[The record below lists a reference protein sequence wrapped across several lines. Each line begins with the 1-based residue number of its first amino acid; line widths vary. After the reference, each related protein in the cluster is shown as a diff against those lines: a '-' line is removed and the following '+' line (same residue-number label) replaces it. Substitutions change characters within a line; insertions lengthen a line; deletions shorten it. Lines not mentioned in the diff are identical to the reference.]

1 MMFDWTTLDTW
12 IAVTAALAAMSCAL
26 PGALLVL
33 RRQSLLGDALSH
45 AALPGIV
52 LAYLALHFAEE
63 RGWVTRDGALAMRPT
78 VLFAGAA
85 ITGISCGVLSEL
97 VQRWGRL
104 EPTAALGV
112 VYTTLFAFGLLLI
125 RAVADQAHI
134 DAGCV
139 LYGNLETVVT
149 DTVTSFGLPRAAL
162 TSGAVLLVNGLLVV
176 LCFKE
181 LQLCTFDADFAQAL
195 GYRSGWVHVGVLAAT
210 GATVV
215 AAFESVGSILVIA
228 MLIVPPATA
237 VLLSDRLSGVLWWSL
252 AAAGLSAV
260 LGHAAA
266 LVVPGFLQQLFRLP
280 QPGEVSTAGMMAVV
294 SGALFLLAWI
304 LSPQHGWLRQL
315 IGHLQLQIRIL
326 AEDILGVLYRLEE
339 LGASMVDGA
348 SLASLA
354 ETLRA
359 PEWRIWAGVRYL
371 RQKAWIAPQG
381 RGIVLTDTG
390 RDRGRELVRS
400 HRLWEA
406 YLAKH
411 FALPDRS
418 LHAAAEQAE
427 HYLSAPQRE
436 ELAAELEQ
444 PAHDPHGRDIP
455 AEPHT

>member
-1 MMFDWTTLDTW
+1 MSDWTSLDTW
-12 IAVTAALAAMSCAL
+12 IALTAALAAMSCAL
-26 PGALLVL
+26 PGTLLLL

-45 AALPGIV
+45 ATLPGIV
-52 LAYLALHFAEE
+52 LAFLALHEVQDL
-63 RGWVTRDGALAMRPT
+63 GWITREAALAVRPA

-85 ITGISCGVLSEL
+85 ITGIGCGVLSEL
-97 VQRWGRL
+97 VRRWGRL

-112 VYTTLFAFGLLLI
+112 VYTTFFAFGLLLI
-125 RAVADQAHI
+125 RAVADKAHL

-149 DTVTSFGLPRAAL
+149 DTVTSFGLPRAAVMN
-162 TSGAVLLVNGLLVV
+162 GAVLLANGLLLV

-181 LQLCTFDADFAQAL
+181 LQLCTFDADLAQAL
-195 GYRSGWVHVGVLAAT
+195 GYSADWIHVALLAAT
-210 GATVV
+210 GATIV

-237 VLLSDRLSGVLWWSL
+237 VLLSDRLSGVLFWAIAM
-252 AAAGLSAV
+252 AALSAV
-260 LGHAAA
+260 GGHAAA
-266 LVVPGFLQQLFRLP
+266 LIVPTYLQRLFGLP

-294 SGALFLLAWI
+294 SGGIFLTAWLLA
-304 LSPQHGWLRQL
+304 PKHGWIRHVIQR
-315 IGHLQLQIRIL
+315 LQLQVRIV

-339 LGASMVDGA
+339 LGAATAGGVSA
-348 SLASLA
+348 ANLAG
-354 ETLRA
+354 TLQSAR
-359 PEWRIWAGVRYL
+359 WRIWAGLRYL
-371 RQKAWIAPQG
+371 RQKHWIAREG
-381 RGIVLTDTG
+381 VNVALTDLG

-411 FALPDRS
+411 FALPNRS

-427 HYLSAPQRE
+427 HFLNAPQRD
-436 ELAAELEQ
+436 ELAAELQQ